1 MPVFSFACEDLYIS
15 NKTGHY
21 GYPLV
26 FGGLG
31 LLFYILQYQ
40 ISNLILKM
48 RKHSAQVSHYANH
61 VSMCMSHRQG
71 TALRMLVV
79 QHLRSLLVL
88 CHLIH
93 QQHSTQ
99 NKYLKFVSH
108 LLEMVVIL

>member
-1 MPVFSFACEDLYIS
+1 MPVFSFPCEDLYIS
-15 NKTGHY
+15 NKLQI
-21 GYPLV
+21 P
-26 FGGLG
+26 FGIWWFGT
-31 LLFYILQYQ
+31 FILQNQ

-48 RKHSAQVSHYANH
+48 RKHSAQVSHNAYH
-61 VSMCMSHRQG
+61 ISMCMSHRQG

-93 QQHSTQ
+93 QQYSTQ